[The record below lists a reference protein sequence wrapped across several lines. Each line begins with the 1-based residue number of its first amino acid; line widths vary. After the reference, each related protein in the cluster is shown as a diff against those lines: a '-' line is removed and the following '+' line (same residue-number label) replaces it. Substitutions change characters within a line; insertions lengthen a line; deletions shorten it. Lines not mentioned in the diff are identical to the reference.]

1 MEKIKKINP
10 LISVIIPCYNIEK
23 YISKTIDSILNQKFN
38 NFEIILVDDGSIDN
52 TGKILDEYLKKDN
65 RIKVIHKKNEGVA
78 IARNTGLLE
87 SNGEYIYF
95 LDGDDY
101 ISTSYFEDMSKV
113 ILKNNLEII
122 ISPYYIEKNNKKFL
136 LISNIKE
143 KYYNRDFIL
152 KNLFTRKIC
161 KAAIGTS
168 LIKKEIIVKNNIFF
182 NEKLSYSED
191 YHFIIRVFFKTRNFY
206 YTNKPYFTYVQRKGS
221 AINSKIN
228 LKRLDTLKA
237 LVDLENDLNIEDKIL
252 KNYFYL
258 FYAIS
263 FIGNINVLSKQKNLA
278 EENLKL
284 YLKELSLYSKQ
295 LNKLKFIF
303 EKEYFIY
310 KMLTIIYLCSPKV
323 CFFALKI
330 LDKLKERIIKN

>member
-1 MEKIKKINP
+1 MEKTKNINP

-65 RIKVIHKKNEGVA
+65 RIRVIHKKNEGVA

-101 ISTSYFEDMSKV
+101 VSNSYFEDMSKI

-136 LISNIKE
+136 LSSNIKE
-143 KYYNRDFIL
+143 KNYDKDFIL

-161 KAAIGTS
+161 KAAMGTS

-191 YHFIIRVFFKTRNFY
+191 YHFIIRVFFKAKSFY
-206 YTNKPYFTYVQRKGS
+206 YTNKSYFTYVQREGS
-221 AINSKIN
+221 AINSKLN
-228 LKRLDTLKA
+228 LKRLDTLRA
-237 LVDLENDLNIEDKIL
+237 LIDLENNLNIENKNL

-258 FYAIS
+258 FYTIS
-263 FIGNINVLSKQKNLA
+263 FIGNINVLSKQKNL
-278 EENLKL
+278 EKESLRL
-284 YLKELSLYSKQ
+284 YLKELNLYSKQ

-303 EKEYFIY
+303 KKEYFIY
-310 KMLTIIYLCSPKV
+310 KILTIIYLCSSYYCYV
-323 CFFALKI
+323 FLKTI
-330 LDKLKERIIKN
+330 NTII

>member
-1 MEKIKKINP
+1 MENIKKSNP
-10 LISVIIPCYNIEK
+10 LFSVIIPCYNVEN
-23 YISKTIDSILNQKFN
+23 YIARTINSVLEQTFN
-38 NFEIILVDDGSIDN
+38 DFEIILVNDGSVDN
-52 TGKILDEYLKKDN
+52 TGKILDEYLKKDT
-65 RIKVIHKKNEGVA
+65 RIKVIHQKNRGVSE
-78 IARNTGLLE
+78 ARNTGIRE
-87 SNGEYIYF
+87 AKGKYIYF

-101 ISTSYFEDMSKV
+101 VSTSYFEDMSKI

-191 YHFIIRVFFKTRNFY
+191 YHFIIRIFFKAKNFY
-206 YTNKPYFTYVQRKGS
+206 YTNKPYFTYVQREGS
-221 AINSKIN
+221 AINSKLN

-237 LVDLENDLNIEDKIL
+237 LIDLENNLNIENKNL

-258 FYAIS
+258 FYAIN
-263 FIGNINVLSKQKNLA
+263 FIGNINVLSKQKD
-278 EENLKL
+278 LKKESRNL
-284 YLKELSLYSKQ
+284 YLKELNLYMKR
-295 LNKLKFIF
+295 LNNLKFICN
-303 EKEYFIY
+303 KEYFIY
-310 KMLTIIYLCSPKV
+310 KFLIILYHIKPCLC
-323 CFFALKI
+323 FKI
-330 LDKLKERIIKN
+330 LKLINGL

>member
-1 MEKIKKINP
+1 MENIKKSNP
-10 LISVIIPCYNIEK
+10 LFSVIIPCYNVEN
-23 YISKTIDSILNQKFN
+23 YIARTINSVLEQTFN
-38 NFEIILVDDGSIDN
+38 DFEIILVNDGSVDN
-52 TGKILDEYLKKDN
+52 TGKILDEYLKKDT
-65 RIKVIHKKNEGVA
+65 RIKVIHQKNRGVSE
-78 IARNTGLLE
+78 ARNTGIRE
-87 SNGEYIYF
+87 AKGEYIYF

-101 ISTSYFEDMSKV
+101 VSTSYFEDMSKI

-191 YHFIIRVFFKTRNFY
+191 YHFIIRIFFKAKNFY
-206 YTNKPYFTYVQRKGS
+206 YTNKPYFTYVQREGS
-221 AINSKIN
+221 AINSKLN

-237 LVDLENDLNIEDKIL
+237 LIDLENNLNIENKNL

-258 FYAIS
+258 FYAIN
-263 FIGNINVLSKQKNLA
+263 FIGNINVLSKQKD
-278 EENLKL
+278 LKKESRNL
-284 YLKELSLYSKQ
+284 YLKELNLYMKR
-295 LNKLKFIF
+295 LNNLKFICN
-303 EKEYFIY
+303 KEYFIY
-310 KMLTIIYLCSPKV
+310 KFLIILYHIKPCLC
-323 CFFALKI
+323 FKI
-330 LDKLKERIIKN
+330 LKLINGL

>member
-23 YISKTIDSILNQKFN
+23 YISNTIDSILNQTFN
-38 NFEIILVDDGSIDN
+38 NFEVILVNDGSVDN
-52 TGKILDEYLKKDN
+52 TGKILDEYLKKDD
-65 RIKVIHKKNEGVA
+65 RIKVIHKKNQGVA

-101 ISTSYFEDMSKV
+101 VSTSYFEDMSKI

-122 ISPYYIEKNNKKFL
+122 ISPYYIEKDNKKFL

-191 YHFIIRVFFKTRNFY
+191 YHFIIRIFFKAKNFY
-206 YTNKPYFTYVQRKGS
+206 YTNKPYFTYVQREGS
-221 AINSKIN
+221 AINSKLN

-237 LVDLENDLNIEDKIL
+237 LIDLENNLNIENKNL

-263 FIGNINVLSKQKNLA
+263 FIGNINVLSKQKD
-278 EENLKL
+278 LKKESRNL
-284 YLKELSLYSKQ
+284 YLKELNLYMKR
-295 LNKLKFIF
+295 LNNLKFICN
-303 EKEYFIY
+303 KEYFIY
-310 KMLTIIYLCSPKV
+310 KFLIILYHIKPCLC
-323 CFFALKI
+323 FKI
-330 LDKLKERIIKN
+330 LKLINGL

>member
-1 MEKIKKINP
+1 MEKIKKMNP

-23 YISKTIDSILNQKFN
+23 YISKTIDSVLNQKFN
-38 NFEIILVDDGSIDN
+38 NFEIILVDDGSVDN
-52 TGKILDEYLKKDN
+52 TGRILDEYLKKDN

-78 IARNTGLLE
+78 IARNKGLLE

-101 ISTSYFEDMSKV
+101 ISTSYFEDISKI

-122 ISPYYIEKNNKKFL
+122 ISPYYIEKNNRKFL
-136 LISNIKE
+136 LSSDIKE
-143 KYYNRDFIL
+143 KNYDKDFIL

-161 KAAIGTS
+161 KAAMGTS

-191 YHFIIRVFFKTRNFY
+191 YHFIIRVFFKARNFY
-206 YTNKPYFTYVQRKGS
+206 YTNKPYFTYVQREGS
-221 AINSKIN
+221 AINSKLN

-237 LVDLENDLNIEDKIL
+237 LIDLENNLNIENKNL

-263 FIGNINVLSKQKNLA
+263 FIGNVNVLSKQKNLDKK
-278 EENLKL
+278 NRNI
-284 YLKELSLYSKQ
+284 YLKELNIYSKG
-295 LNKLKFIF
+295 LNKLKLIF
-303 EKEYFIY
+303 KKEYFLYRI
-310 KMLTIIYLCSPKV
+310 LTIIYLYNSKT
-323 CFFALKI
+323 CFFILKI
-330 LDKLKERIIKN
+330 LNKIKKG